1 MRRTGKGG
9 NPVEF
14 PFFAQQRPRFH
25 VGVGFVLSRVG
36 RQVSESYSTWR
47 GVWVPVVSWL
57 HSLRH
62 APPAIVRGQ
71 HRRSE
76 HASLDSVVN
85 SEQ

>member
-1 MRRTGKGG
+1 MAWRLG
-9 NPVEF
+9 
-14 PFFAQQRPRFH
+14 ASS
-25 VGVGFVLSRVG
+25 VLV
-36 RQVSESYSTWR
+36 TF
-47 GVWVPVVSWL
+47 
-57 HSLRH
+57 RH